1 MYEKQRATLGTQQL
15 SLETT
20 AFAID
25 NAKMTAEVVGQ
36 MKESVATL
44 KQTYKHISVDDV
56 EVIFFIKNKTFYNM
70 TEYSTNV
77 MPLIE

>member
-56 EVIFFIKNKTFYNM
+56 EVIFLYKKKKRSI
-70 TEYSTNV
+70 
-77 MPLIE
+77 I

>member
-56 EVIFFIKNKTFYNM
+56 EVIFFYKKNKTFSNM
-70 TEYSTNV
+70 T
-77 MPLIE
+77 